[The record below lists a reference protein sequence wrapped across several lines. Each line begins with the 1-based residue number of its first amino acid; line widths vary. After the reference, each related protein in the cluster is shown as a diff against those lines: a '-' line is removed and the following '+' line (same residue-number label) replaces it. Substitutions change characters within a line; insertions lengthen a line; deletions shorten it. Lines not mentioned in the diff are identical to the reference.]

1 MGIHGKLSLPP
12 THVALPF
19 VNPDIFVTAQVNGFS
34 PNRKDKKLS
43 PADLSFK
50 VVDVYGIRLY
60 VVVFPMDKGPGIIG
74 VWQNPG
80 TGVSTRLA
88 EYILPHLDTL
98 KEVPFDTPGDGDVSA
113 EKVPPP
119 TWLPECE
126 AHGKLRERITEIL
139 HRGALQPDKVKVKS
153 DDVYLFPTGMAS
165 IYRAYDMATR
175 WRRGTIV
182 ALGSIF
188 HSTWH
193 LFSDSPDGFKHFGA
207 CDATGNALEDLESYL
222 QSEAKEGRKISFV
235 FLEFPSNPILV
246 SADLNKLHRLVS
258 WNTSDMPEREPLIV
272 DSLAGRYI
280 RLRSHSRRHRGQ
292 LL

>member
-1 MGIHGKLSLPP
+1 MGIHGNLSLPP
-12 THVALPF
+12 THAVLPF
-19 VNPDIFVTAQVNGFS
+19 VNPDIFVRAQVNAFS

-50 VVDVYGIRLY
+50 VVDVHGVRLY
-60 VVVFPMDKGPGIIG
+60 IVIFPMDKGPGIIG
-74 VWQNPG
+74 VWQSPG

-88 EYILPHLDTL
+88 EYLLPHIDTL

-119 TWLPECE
+119 TWLPEGE
-126 AHGKLRERITEIL
+126 AHGKLREKITELL
-139 HRGALQPDKVKVKS
+139 HRGALQPDKVKVKP

-165 IYRAYDMATR
+165 IYRAYDMVTR

-188 HSTWH
+188 HNTWH
-193 LFSDSPDGFKHFGA
+193 LFNDSPEVFKHFGA
-207 CDATGNALEDLESYL
+207 CDASGNALEELESYL
-222 QSEAKEGRKISFV
+222 QGEAKDGRKISFV

-258 WNTSDMPEREPLIV
+258 WNTSDMPKRV
-272 DSLAGRYI
+272 VGC
-280 RLRSHSRRHRGQ
+280 
-292 LL
+292 